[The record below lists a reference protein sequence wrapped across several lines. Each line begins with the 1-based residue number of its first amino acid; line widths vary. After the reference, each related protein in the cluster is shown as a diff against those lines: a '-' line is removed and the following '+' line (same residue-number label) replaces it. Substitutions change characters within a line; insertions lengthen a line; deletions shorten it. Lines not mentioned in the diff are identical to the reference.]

1 MLRGDRVVLRPIEQG
16 DLPRLW
22 ELLRDF
28 EVSVLSSN
36 GPVGPQSLAE
46 FQTQHEERGAEAK
59 RRAFYF
65 AIDVNGELV
74 GQCGLHAID
83 HFNRRCDVGIEI
95 GRDFWGKGFGQD
107 AVRTL
112 VHYAF
117 EHLNMN
123 RGSSCTSS
131 RTTHAP
137 SGPTGRRDSSRRGGC
152 AGTRGCTASTTMRS

>member
-74 GQCGLHAID
+74 GQCGLHAIAAATWGS
-83 HFNRRCDVGIEI
+83 RSAETSG
-95 GRDFWGKGFGQD
+95 GR
-107 AVRTL
+107 
-112 VHYAF
+112 
-117 EHLNMN
+117 
-123 RGSSCTSS
+123 
-131 RTTHAP
+131 
-137 SGPTGRRDSSRRGGC
+137 
-152 AGTRGCTASTTMRS
+152 ASVKTP